1 MPSPQNQSQDAILY
15 IQGLSVQ
22 PLEQTA
28 LRIAS
33 AFDACSVSAAAEF
46 MVSAGQDEEYDKT
59 KASHLKTKVHTIQ
72 RNNPDGSTTNMI
84 DLYEFEYLRTLTQSQ
99 TEGNLIVKTLRLAIQ
114 LIVNCPRLVG
124 AFLSRKSQKTLMD
137 RLQFVYASLIMVLLV
152 VYLVILVTAVFGTV
166 TQVIAA
172 VHPTGSQPPAATAPS
187 RSGAAASSPD
197 TSPDNGAPA
206 QLASGSLVATTAL
219 SSGSGLANAVEFWTA
234 LIGRLAPPL
243 VILIAVLEAFY
254 PNLKQQMLDAAV
266 QYDSALEYLSFG
278 SRGSA
283 LDGQLIALLDHIE
296 AKGYQNLHV
305 IAYSFGSILALDC
318 FFPANQMPAERVK
331 GIGKLVTVGCP
342 FDLIRVFW
350 PQYYADRQSPDNLS
364 DHWINIYS
372 PIDIFGSNFRN
383 DAELLPPEK
392 DTAFRLSGSASK
404 LLCPAQNIV
413 WTSGRSKKGLTTL
426 ELLALVGLEAHES
439 YWGNQYE
446 SESTAFTMI
455 VSELYAGT
463 EFLA

>member
-1 MPSPQNQSQDAILY
+1 
-15 IQGLSVQ
+15 
-22 PLEQTA
+22 
-28 LRIAS
+28 
-33 AFDACSVSAAAEF
+33 
-46 MVSAGQDEEYDKT
+46 
-59 KASHLKTKVHTIQ
+59 
-72 RNNPDGSTTNMI
+72 
-84 DLYEFEYLRTLTQSQ
+84 
-99 TEGNLIVKTLRLAIQ
+99 
-114 LIVNCPRLVG
+114 
-124 AFLSRKSQKTLMD
+124 
-137 RLQFVYASLIMVLLV
+137 
-152 VYLVILVTAVFGTV
+152 
-166 TQVIAA
+166 
-172 VHPTGSQPPAATAPS
+172 
-187 RSGAAASSPD
+187 
-197 TSPDNGAPA
+197 
-206 QLASGSLVATTAL
+206 
-219 SSGSGLANAVEFWTA
+219 
-234 LIGRLAPPL
+234 
-243 VILIAVLEAFY
+243 
-254 PNLKQQMLDAAV
+254 MLDAAV

-331 GIGKLVTVGCP
+331 GISKLVTVGCP

-364 DHWINIYS
+364 NHWINIYS

-383 DAELLPPEK
+383 DAELLAPDK
-392 DTAFRLSGSASK
+392 NTAFRLSGSASK
-404 LLCPAQNIV
+404 LLCPSQNIV

-455 VSELYAGT
+455 VSELYGGT
-463 EFLA
+463 AFLA